1 MFMKLIDHIGLAARS
16 IDNRILDLIQ
26 DVQVLSFNQAIRS
39 KDSLHNTIVIGDDTS
54 LSEIF
59 LYLDKLGLSYLVQK
73 THEYYLYNLLM
84 NAMIQKYPDMF
95 LRSPMTLIT
104 KNRDFGINNIV
115 IPFNST
121 TDKPRVVEEA
131 DKFVSLNSTNSS
143 IRQNIH
149 VIISELFSNSMYSAP
164 TDENGSYLFANHPR
178 NKEVIYPNNLK
189 GEILLSFNKEIFAV
203 ACRDPF
209 GSVNKV
215 RVTKRLHQ
223 VFDDGKLAAVE
234 HADDQN
240 LGSGLGLKLV
250 IENSIGFGMVVKQG
264 KETFVY
270 ATLPVGSGN
279 RKISRISKNICF
291 KFY

>member
-1 MFMKLIDHIGLAARS
+1 MKLIDCIGSAART

-26 DVQVLSFNQAIRS
+26 DVQVLPFNQAIRFNGNL
-39 KDSLHNTIVIGDDTS
+39 DNTIVIGDDTT

-59 LYLDKLGLSYLVQK
+59 SYLDKIGLSYIVQK
-73 THEYYLYNLLM
+73 KHEYYLYNLLM

-104 KNRDFGINNIV
+104 KNKVMGINNIA

-121 TDKPRVVEEA
+121 ADKPRVVEEA
-131 DKFVSLNSTNSS
+131 DKFVSKNSTNSS

-149 VIISELFSNSMYSAP
+149 IIISELFSNAMYSAP
-164 TDENGSYLFANHPR
+164 TDENGSYLYANHPR
-178 NKEVIYPNNLK
+178 NVEVTYPNNVK
-189 GEILLSFNKEIFAV
+189 GEILLSFNNEIFAV

-209 GSVNKV
+209 GSVNKL

-234 HADDQN
+234 HANDQT

-264 KETFVY
+264 KETFVF
-270 ATLPVGSGN
+270 ATLPAGSGN

>member
-1 MFMKLIDHIGLAARS
+1 MKLIDRIGLAART

-26 DVQVLSFNQAIRS
+26 DVEVLPFNQAIRS
-39 KDSLHNTIVIGDDTS
+39 SESLHNTIVVGDDTS

-73 THEYYLYNLLM
+73 KHEYYLYNLLM

-104 KNRDFGINNIV
+104 RNKDSGSNNIV

-121 TDKPRVVEEA
+121 ADKARIVEES
-131 DKFVSLNSTNSS
+131 DNFVSKNSTNSS

-149 VIISELFSNSMYSAP
+149 VIISELFSNAMYSAP
-164 TDENGSYLFANHPR
+164 TDESGSYLFANHPR
-178 NKEVIYPNNLK
+178 NSEIMYPGDFR
-189 GEILLSFNKEIFAV
+189 GEILLSFNKEIFAI

-215 RVTKRLHQ
+215 RVTRRLHQ
-223 VFDDGKLAAVE
+223 VFDDGCRFAS
-234 HADDQN
+234 N
-240 LGSGLGLKLV
+240 
-250 IENSIGFGMVVKQG
+250 
-264 KETFVY
+264 
-270 ATLPVGSGN
+270 
-279 RKISRISKNICF
+279 
-291 KFY
+291 